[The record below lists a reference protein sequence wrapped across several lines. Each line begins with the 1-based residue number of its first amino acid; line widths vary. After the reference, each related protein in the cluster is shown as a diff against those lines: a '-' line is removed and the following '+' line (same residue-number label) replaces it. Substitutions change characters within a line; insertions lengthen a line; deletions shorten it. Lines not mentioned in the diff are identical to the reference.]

1 MTDDKELRHDFISI
15 LTKGRKSN
23 TYKFAL
29 ARFLLEH
36 SQKCEPDDIN
46 KKIMNNEKEIVDYQ
60 DIANMFLKYYWHQ
73 ECKYRIR
80 QNHQKEKPPSV
91 ITTITKVFGKK
102 YIPESLTEPKFTKQI
117 NLAQKEIRSK
127 VFGKESNKTSQVIPR
142 FQNIMEGSKSKRKQ
156 IFYDYDDEKAHLE
169 IKPEALKFFHDNNS
183 VLMKSVILEWSK
195 FLEKINTLP
204 RLIAKVQSAN
214 VRRSS
219 LMKYKEIFKD
229 FRNCFYCDASLDGLR
244 THVDHFI
251 PWSYIFEDEAWNL
264 VLACE
269 GCNLKKSDSLAG
281 PADVDYKSHW
291 CDELIKRNHDYRKE
305 IKPLG
310 KSLQDLDAGKGWD
323 TEINRHYRN
332 CVEYGFNVVSLP

>member
-1 MTDDKELRHDFISI
+1 
-15 LTKGRKSN
+15 
-23 TYKFAL
+23 
-29 ARFLLEH
+29 
-36 SQKCEPDDIN
+36 
-46 KKIMNNEKEIVDYQ
+46 
-60 DIANMFLKYYWHQ
+60 
-73 ECKYRIR
+73 
-80 QNHQKEKPPSV
+80 
-91 ITTITKVFGKK
+91 
-102 YIPESLTEPKFTKQI
+102 
-117 NLAQKEIRSK
+117 
-127 VFGKESNKTSQVIPR
+127 
-142 FQNIMEGSKSKRKQ
+142 
-156 IFYDYDDEKAHLE
+156 
-169 IKPEALKFFHDNNS
+169 
-183 VLMKSVILEWSK
+183 MKSVILEWSK

-204 RLIAKVQSAN
+204 RLIAKVQSAD
-214 VRRSS
+214 VSRSK
-219 LMKYKEIFKD
+219 LKKYEEIFKD
-229 FRNCFYCDASLDGLR
+229 FRNCFYCNASLDGPR

>member
-36 SQKCEPDDIN
+36 SQKCELDYIN

-73 ECKYRIR
+73 ECKYRIK
-80 QNHQKEKPPSV
+80 QNHNDAKPPSV
-91 ITTITKVFGKK
+91 ITTIRTVFGEE
-102 YIPESLTEPKFTKQI
+102 YIPHSFESMEPKKKAI
-117 NLAQKEIRSK
+117 AQKEIREK
-127 VFGKESNKTSQVIPR
+127 VFGKEKQKTSLVIPR

-204 RLIAKVQSAN
+204 RLIAKVQSAD
-214 VRRSS
+214 VSRSK
-219 LMKYKEIFKD
+219 LKKYEEIFKD
-229 FRNCFYCDASLDGLR
+229 FRNCFYCNALLDGPR

-251 PWSYIFEDEAWNL
+251 PWSYIFQDEAWNL
-264 VLACE
+264 VLA
-269 GCNLKKSDSLAG
+269 
-281 PADVDYKSHW
+281 
-291 CDELIKRNHDYRKE
+291 
-305 IKPLG
+305 
-310 KSLQDLDAGKGWD
+310 
-323 TEINRHYRN
+323 
-332 CVEYGFNVVSLP
+332 